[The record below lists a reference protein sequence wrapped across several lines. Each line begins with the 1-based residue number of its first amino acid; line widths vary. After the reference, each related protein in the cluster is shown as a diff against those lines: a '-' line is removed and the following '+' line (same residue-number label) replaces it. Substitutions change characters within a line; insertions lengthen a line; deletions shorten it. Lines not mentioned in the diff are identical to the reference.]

1 MPSAARPAS
10 ETSELLARARRL
22 GAPSDPA
29 VPSALDALV
38 AGDVPAVVASSH
50 GLPLA
55 RVLGTRSF
63 YDLLVDRDRGARPHA
78 CTGTACW
85 RARGHGP
92 APAGHAHVRCLGRC
106 YEAPASTGP
115 AIDQARHPITVR
127 SLAEPIV
134 FRHLLG
140 APLTV
145 AELPALYALAD
156 ADDALARLGASG
168 LRGRGG
174 AAFPTAAKWRAARHA
189 PGPNK
194 AVVANGDEGDPGSY
208 VDRLLLERAPHA
220 VLAGM
225 NLCAHVIGAG
235 HGIVFIRGEYPEAA
249 HRVRDAIAEA
259 ERLGLFR
266 PGFGVSVRVGAGSY
280 VCGEETAL
288 IKAIEGQRAESQVK
302 PPYPAERGLWGWP
315 TVVQNVETLAL
326 VPWVVAT
333 GRPPNSKA
341 FSLSGALASPA
352 AVEAPFGTP
361 LRRLLEVGGGGAP
374 PGATWTMALVGGPMG
389 RVVPA
394 RDFDVPLGYDT
405 LPGLGHG
412 GVVVFDQ
419 HTSPRALAH
428 HLYEFAAAESCGAC
442 TPCRVGTAL
451 LGRARDRD
459 ALERLL
465 ATLEL
470 GSLCGFGQGV
480 PRPIHDLMEAF
491 PDARLWGP
499 P

>member
-1 MPSAARPAS
+1 MSSAPRSAAEA
-10 ETSELLARARRL
+10 SELLARARRL
-22 GAPSDPA
+22 GATTDPA
-29 VPSALDALV
+29 APSALDDLATGV
-38 AGDVPAVVASSH
+38 TPEVIAERH
-50 GLPLA
+50 GLPLS

-63 YDLLVDRDRGARPHA
+63 YDLLAHEAPAHV

-85 RARGHGP
+85 RARGERP
-92 APAGHAHVRCLGRC
+92 TPAGHAPVRCLGRC
-106 YEAPASTGP
+106 YAAPASTGATIDHVHH
-115 AIDQARHPITVR
+115 AIPVR

-134 FRHLLG
+134 FRHLFD
-140 APLTV
+140 APL
-145 AELPALYALAD
+145 AKADLPALYALPD
-156 ADDALARLGASG
+156 PDHVLARLEASG

-174 AAFPTAAKWRAARHA
+174 AAFPTAAKWRTARRA
-189 PGPNK
+189 PGARK

-225 NLCAHVIGAG
+225 NLCAHVIGATDG
-235 HGIVFIRGEYPEAA
+235 VVFIRGEYPEAA
-249 HRVRDAIAEA
+249 RLMRDAIAEA
-259 ERLGLFR
+259 ERLGLLR
-266 PGFGVSVRVGAGSY
+266 PGFTVSVRVGAGSY

-315 TVVQNVETLAL
+315 TIVQNVETLAL
-326 VPWVVAT
+326 VPWVVQT
-333 GRPPNSKA
+333 GRPPDSKA
-341 FSLSGALASPA
+341 FSLSGALIAPA

-361 LRRLLEVGGGGAP
+361 LRTLLEVGGGGAP

-389 RVVPA
+389 RLVPA

-428 HLYEFAAAESCGAC
+428 HLFEFAAAESCGAC
-442 TPCRVGTAL
+442 TPCRVGTARL
-451 LGRARDRD
+451 AHATDRAG
-459 ALERLL
+459 LERLL

-480 PRPIHDLMEAF
+480 PRPIHDLLRAF
-491 PDARLWGP
+491 PDAALWGAS
-499 P
+499 